1 MEGLR
6 EKTKHMSKEHLEDV
20 LEFFVEANKKTLESH
35 SQQLGT
41 IYSSVNGYG
50 KVYKFLKKDIGFVMA
65 LITFLLSVLSPYFL
79 IKNDISLINLNIN
92 NMKEDILEVK
102 ESVSVI
108 HNIDNRLSNVEG
120 QLKPKSLK

>member
-1 MEGLR
+1 MELKDK
-6 EKTKHMSKEHLEDV
+6 EQLLEWFAEVTKQDRQ
-20 LEFFVEANKKTLESH
+20 TH
-35 SQQLGT
+35 SQQLAT

-50 KVYKFLKKDIGFVMA
+50 RVYKFLKKDIGFVMA

-79 IKNDISLINLNIN
+79 IKNDISLINLNVN

-120 QLKPKSLK
+120 QLKVKTLK